1 MTILLRK
8 FVKTY
13 KLIKNFLSEVEC
25 TLLNK
30 WIVDN
35 KNKDFFKD
43 ANMNGKRVT
52 TRYSENVPFPKDVFS
67 IKERLI
73 NLLQL
78 PEVKHPPFYEGMIA
92 SYAYVGDTL
101 YTHKDP
107 VWEDGLKTLHCNVV
121 LSDSEGGLPIIENE
135 VLNIKKGDMWCYL
148 VSDVSHSC
156 SPVIGKIPRT
166 MWVFGFLTKDL

>member
-1 MTILLRK
+1 MSILLRK

-13 KLIKNFLSEVEC
+13 KLIKNFLSEEEC
-25 TLLNK
+25 TFLNK

-78 PEVKHPPFYEGMIA
+78 PEVRHPPFYEGMVA
-92 SYAYVGDTL
+92 SYAPVGDKV
-101 YTHKDP
+101 YIHKDP
-107 VWEDGLKTLHCNVV
+107 IWEEGLKTLHCNVV
-121 LSDSEGGLPIIENE
+121 LSDSEGGFPIVEDE
-135 VLNIKKGDMWCYL
+135 TLKIKKGDMWCYL
-148 VSDVSHSC
+148 VSDVNHGC
-156 SPVIGKIPRT
+156 STVTGTIPRT
-166 MWVFGFLTKDL
+166 MWIFGFLIKL

>member
-1 MTILLRK
+1 MSILLRK
-8 FVKTY
+8 FMKTY
-13 KLIKNFLSEVEC
+13 KLIKNFLSEEEC
-25 TLLNK
+25 TLLDK

-78 PEVKHPPFYEGMIA
+78 PEVRHPPFYEGMIA
-92 SYAYVGDTL
+92 SYAPVGDNV
-101 YTHKDP
+101 YIHKDP
-107 VWEDGLKTLHCNVV
+107 IWEEGLKTLHCNVV
-121 LSDSEGGLPIIENE
+121 LSDSEGGFPIIEDE
-135 VLNIKKGDMWCYL
+135 ILKIKKGDMWCYL
-148 VSDVSHSC
+148 VSDVNHGC
-156 SPVIGKIPRT
+156 STVTGNIPRT
-166 MWVFGFLTKDL
+166 MWIFGFLIKL